1 MRKNRNGDAPPSA
14 ERLEKTPTGIGGFDE
29 VTNGGVPKGRPTIVC
44 GGPGCGKT
52 MFAVEFLVRG
62 ATEYNEP
69 GVLMTFEETSEE
81 MAKNVASL
89 GFDLKALAAR
99 KKMVLE
105 YVRIEPAEIHETGE
119 YDLEGLFIRLQHAV
133 DKIGAK
139 RVVLDTVEAIF
150 SGFGNTGLLRAEIRR
165 LFRWLKDRG
174 LTTVVTAEKGDGSL
188 TRYGLEEY
196 VSDCVIFLDH
206 RVTEQIS
213 TRRMR
218 VVKYRGASHI
228 ADEIPFLIDQRGFSV
243 LPSSSMKLDHKV
255 SNERIS
261 SGVKDLDDMLEGKG
275 FYRGSSVLV
284 SGTAGSGKSTLAAH
298 FAQQTCRGG
307 ERCLYVA
314 FEESAA
320 QAMRNMRSVGVDLAK
335 QVRRGLLRFEA
346 WRPTQSGLEM
356 HLLQIH
362 KLIEEHKPAAVVI
375 DPLTSLMVGNTN
387 HLHSMLMRL
396 IDFLKTRQITGFFI
410 ALTSG
415 RNKEI
420 EETDVGISSLI
431 DTWIFTRDVE
441 LNGERNRCIHVLKSR
456 GMANSNQV
464 REFLMSKNGIRLL
477 PVYVGSGA
485 VLTGSAR
492 LSQEARE
499 RAENVLRQQT
509 KEEQQRFLD
518 GKRKAL
524 EAQIEAMRSDFAQEQ
539 ARVTLVAQQEERRE
553 RDLSQDVL
561 EMVSLRGG
569 VRRGRAAGRN
579 GRVGDAHES

>member
-1 MRKNRNGDAPPSA
+1 
-14 ERLEKTPTGIGGFDE
+14 
-29 VTNGGVPKGRPTIVC
+29 
-44 GGPGCGKT
+44 
-52 MFAVEFLVRG
+52 
-62 ATEYNEP
+62 
-69 GVLMTFEETSEE
+69 
-81 MAKNVASL
+81 
-89 GFDLKALAAR
+89 
-99 KKMVLE
+99 
-105 YVRIEPAEIHETGE
+105 
-119 YDLEGLFIRLQHAV
+119 
-133 DKIGAK
+133 
-139 RVVLDTVEAIF
+139 
-150 SGFGNTGLLRAEIRR
+150 
-165 LFRWLKDRG
+165 
-174 LTTVVTAEKGDGSL
+174 
-188 TRYGLEEY
+188 
-196 VSDCVIFLDH
+196 VIFLDH

-228 ADEIPFLIDQRGFSV
+228 ADEIPFLIDERGFSV

-255 SNERIS
+255 SSERIS
-261 SGVKDLDDMLEGKG
+261 SGVKDLDGMLEGKG

-320 QAMRNMRSVGVDLAK
+320 QAMRNMRSIGVDLAT
-335 QVRRGLLRFEA
+335 QVRKGLLRFEA

-375 DPLTSLMVGNTN
+375 DPLTSLMVGNTDQ
-387 HLHSMLMRL
+387 LHSMLMRL

-420 EETDVGISSLI
+420 EETEVGISSLI

-464 REFLMSKNGIRLL
+464 REFLMSKDGIRLL

-524 EAQIEAMRSDFAQEQ
+524 EAQIEAMRSDFAQEE
-539 ARVTLVAQQEERRE
+539 ARVALVAQQEERRE

-579 GRVGDAHES
+579 GRVRDEHES